1 MLKLKQATEDFAKLN
16 NYDIYGYIFD
26 AAKENS
32 RLPRTV
38 KVGIIQNSIACPTTA
53 NIIVQRDAIYEKVG
67 KLIDA
72 AGEEGV
78 NVLCL
83 QEAWSKSMT
92 SMTSK

>member
-1 MLKLKQATEDFAKLN
+1 MLKLKKNTEDFAKLH
-16 NYDIYGYIFD
+16 NYDISGYIFD

-32 RLPRTV
+32 RLPRIV
-38 KVGIIQNSIACPTTA
+38 KVGIIQNSIAIPTTT
-53 NIIVQRDAIYEKVG
+53 NIVVQRDAIYEKVG

-83 QEAWSKSMT
+83 QEAWSK
-92 SMTSK
+92 